1 MKKVLTP
8 LLLLFMAAVSLRA
21 QDRSLCVDDSLR
33 LTTGY
38 DRYAHTLIANG
49 QPDPNWT
56 VLSGPGASQL
66 SFPSPAFVV
75 PQYSGWH
82 YTLPNSMWLSPFG
95 YANYGQNNF
104 DTPYVFRYSFC
115 LAQQTVISLFMEALD
130 DDLIAVYLDGQYI
143 DSTNAGYNFYSGQQD
158 TFTVNQTLY
167 AGTHNLDV
175 RLYNVGG
182 IAMGLNVQGYITSL
196 YGLQTDTCCF
206 TNGSCNGSVYR
217 DHNGDGNRDQG
228 TGGTPVDEG
237 LPGWNVDLTD
247 GNNSFHRNTDIH
259 GDYSFMNIAP
269 GSYNLQ
275 VSNPS
280 GSYYSSTPVTIGKH
294 TVSLKNLPV
303 SNSFATA
310 VNDVTAE
317 SNYLKVYP
325 NPSTTLVSMDY
336 YLSEAAPVTLHI
348 DNIAGQTVMQVL
360 DGVSRNAGTYHQS
373 IDISQ
378 LPAGVYIYELNADR
392 TYRGRFIKK

>member
-8 LLLLFMAAVSLRA
+8 LLLVLMATLSLQA
-21 QDRSLCVDDSLR
+21 QERSLCVDDSVR

-38 DRYAHTLIANG
+38 DRYAHALIANG

-75 PQYSGWH
+75 PQYTGWH
-82 YTLPNSMWLSPFG
+82 YTLPNSVWISPFN

-130 DDLIAVYLDGQYI
+130 DDLIAVYFDGQYV
-143 DSTNAGYNFYSGQQD
+143 DSTDIGYNFVSGNQD
-158 TFTVNQTLY
+158 TFTINQTLM
-167 AGTHNLDV
+167 AGVHNLDI
-175 RLYNVGG
+175 RLYNIGG

-217 DHNGDGNRDQG
+217 DHNGDGNRDAG

-237 LPGWNVDLTD
+237 LPGWKVELTD
-247 GNNSFHRNTDIH
+247 GTNIFDKTTDIH

-280 GSYYSSTPVTIGKH
+280 GVYYSSTPVTIGKH
-294 TVSLKNLPV
+294 TVSLKELPV
-303 SNSFATA
+303 SNAAATA
-310 VNDVTAE
+310 IRDLAADGTFI
-317 SNYLKVYP
+317 KVYP
-325 NPSTTLVSMDY
+325 NPSSTLVHMDY
-336 YLSEAAPVTLHI
+336 YLSDAAPVTLRLQ
-348 DNIAGQTVMQVL
+348 NMEGQTVMQVL
-360 DGVSRNAGTYHQS
+360 DESTKNPGTYHQT
-373 IDISQ
+373 IDVSR

-392 TYRGRFIKK
+392 MYRGRFIKK